1 MPALTRDLPATP
13 PVPATRR
20 KPDRWMVTVMSGS
33 HRRGRFRT
41 DGSVNVVSI
50 LGEEEIDLREA

>member
-1 MPALTRDLPATP
+1 
-13 PVPATRR
+13 
-20 KPDRWMVTVMSGS
+20 MVTVMSGS